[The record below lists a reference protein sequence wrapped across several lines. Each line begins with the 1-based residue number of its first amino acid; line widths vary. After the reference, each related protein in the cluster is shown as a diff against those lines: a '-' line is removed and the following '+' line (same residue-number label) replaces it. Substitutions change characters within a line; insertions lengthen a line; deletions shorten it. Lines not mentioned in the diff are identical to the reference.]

1 MAAKIEQRRLEA
13 SYGGD
18 EAVAARGDQDRARER
33 ERGRK
38 GVWRANFNANLG
50 NKLTVTE
57 ECLIGSESSALL
69 GGFGWAALG
78 HRRRCGVALGHSG
91 ERHGHRA
98 RYL

>member
-1 MAAKIEQRRLEA
+1 MAATEQLRRGETKT
-13 SYGGD
+13 
-18 EAVAARGDQDRARER
+18 ER

-57 ECLIGSESSALL
+57 ECLIGSATSALL
-69 GGFGWAALG
+69 GGFGW
-78 HRRRCGVALGHSG
+78 VALGHKRRCGIVLGHGG
-91 ERHGHRA
+91 ERHGRGA